1 MQRLNDA
8 SDEIELLDDD
18 EKVPYLVG
26 EVFVFQDIAKTQV
39 CIDNA
44 QGTTFEQISDL
55 KSRADEIKDMMG
67 DLKSYLYGKFGNN
80 INLEAEEE

>member
-1 MQRLNDA
+1 MQRLEEA
-8 SDEIELLDDD
+8 GDEILLLDDD

-26 EVFVFQDIAKTQV
+26 ELFVFQDIEKTQV
-39 CIDNA
+39 CIDSSI
-44 QGTTFEQISDL
+44 QTTSEQISDL
-55 KSRADEIKDMMG
+55 ECRADKIKDMMG

>member
-1 MQRLNDA
+1 MQRLEDA
-8 SDEIELLDDD
+8 CDEITLLDDD

-26 EVFVFQDIAKTQV
+26 EVFVFQGIEKTQV
-39 CIDNA
+39 CIDKSKE
-44 QGTTFEQISDL
+44 TTSAQISDL
-55 KSRADEIKDMMG
+55 KSRADGIKDMMV